1 MIGKR
6 QYALLQT
13 DFFLTKNLQ
22 GKFKILNNSVFGSE
36 GLWTC
41 RSTFYRRTWTWTI
54 YCCANTKII
63 YSHTSF
69 VFSPDGGDSRREGG
83 VRQVRQSGN
92 HWQAIILIEGGGG
105 RVYYPLFIPT
115 LLPPVGGGLVGC
127 ITLKCNTRFPIMFC
141 LPPPLRKFSQR
152 PCNFIRFI
160 RIDLYTNN

>member
-105 RVYYPLFIPT
+105 RGILPPFIPPLT
-115 LLPPVGGGLVGC
+115 PPVGGGWGSGVWWVDV
-127 ITLKCNTRFPIMFC
+127 TSKCNTRFPLMFC
-141 LPPPLRKFSQR
+141 LLPPCENSHNAPAILY
-152 PCNFIRFI
+152 
-160 RIDLYTNN
+160 DLYE